1 MKSRGK
7 NLKIELPQGKRYV
20 YETDEMMPNLCTQL
34 LCVGAK
40 GMGKTIAI
48 VNLVKKLKF
57 DRIFLISPTAKSNH
71 SILSMINI
79 EEQDLYEDTEDLT
92 IIDDIIKKTEEEGRL
107 YDEYHEKMKEYNIFE
122 KKIKNNQFS
131 LISDE
136 DLETFMN
143 DNNEI
148 EKPEHYLD
156 GRRPKIACI
165 FDDILGSYLMSKGIR
180 KVNNLCIKHRH
191 ISPVDSENGG
201 AIGISTFF
209 LTQTFR
215 CQSGGISKPIR
226 SNCNSLI
233 IFKTKNENEYN
244 DLSDEVAGEIGKEL
258 FNKIYEIATDEPH
271 GFLFI
276 DFAPKS
282 THPSRYR
289 KNLDTFLIAND
300 DGTITERRYE

>member
-1 MKSRGK
+1 MKSK
-7 NLKIELPQGKRYV
+7 NLKIELPSSLKYK
-20 YETDEMMPNLCTQL
+20 YDTPEMMPNLCTQL
-34 LCVGAK
+34 LCCGAK

-48 VNLVKKLKF
+48 VNLVKKLNF

-79 EEQDLYEDTEDLT
+79 DEDDMYEDTDDLT
-92 IIDDIIKKTEEEGRL
+92 IIDDIISKVEEEGKE
-107 YDEYHEKMKEYNIFE
+107 YDEYHEKMKEYNEFNR
-122 KKIKNNQFS
+122 KIKNNQFN

-148 EKPEHYLD
+148 IKPEHYLD

-165 FDDILGSYLMSKGIR
+165 FDDILGSFLMSKGIR
-180 KVNNLCIKHRH
+180 KVNNLAIKHRH
-191 ISPVDSENGG
+191 IAPVKAEGGG
-201 AIGISTFF
+201 AVGISTFF

-233 IFKTKNENEYN
+233 IFKTKNENEFN
-244 DLSDEVAGEIGKEL
+244 DLRDEVAGEIGKDL
-258 FNKIYEIATDEPH
+258 FTKIYEIATDEPH
-271 GFLFI
+271 SFLFI
-276 DFAPKS
+276 DFNPKKE
-282 THPSRYR
+282 HPSRYR

-300 DGTITERRYE
+300 DGTITQRRYE

>member
-1 MKSRGK
+1 MKSK
-7 NLKIELPQGKRYV
+7 NLKIELPSSLKYK
-20 YETDEMMPNLCTQL
+20 YDTPEMMPNLCTQL
-34 LCVGAK
+34 LCCGAK

-48 VNLVKKLKF
+48 VNLVKKLNF

-71 SILSMINI
+71 AILSMINI
-79 EEQDLYEDTEDLT
+79 DEDDMYEDTDDLT
-92 IIDDIIKKTEEEGRL
+92 IIDDIISKVEEEGKE
-107 YDEYHEKMKEYNIFE
+107 YDEYHEKMKEYNEFNR
-122 KKIKNNQFS
+122 KIKNNQFN

-148 EKPEHYLD
+148 IKPEHYLD

-165 FDDILGSYLMSKGIR
+165 FDDILGSFLMSKGIR
-180 KVNNLCIKHRH
+180 KVNNLAIKHRH
-191 ISPVDSENGG
+191 IAPVKAEGGG
-201 AIGISTFF
+201 AVGISTFF

-233 IFKTKNENEYN
+233 IFKTKNENEFN
-244 DLSDEVAGEIGKEL
+244 DLRDEVAGEIGKDL
-258 FNKIYEIATDEPH
+258 FTKIYEIATNEPH
-271 GFLFI
+271 SFLFI
-276 DFAPKS
+276 DFNPKKE
-282 THPSRYR
+282 HPSRYR

-300 DGTITERRYE
+300 DGTITQRRYE

>member
-1 MKSRGK
+1 MKSKG
-7 NLKIELPQGKRYV
+7 LKIELPSKQKYQ
-20 YETDEMMPNLCTQL
+20 YDTPDMMPNLCTQL

-48 VNLVKKLKF
+48 VNLVKKLNF

-79 EEQDLYEDTEDLT
+79 DENDMYEDTDDLT
-92 IIDDIIKKTEEEGRL
+92 IIDDIISKVNEEGIL
-107 YDEYHEKMKEYNIFE
+107 YDEYHNKMKDYNEFD
-122 KKIKNNQFS
+122 KKIRNNQFN

-136 DLETFMN
+136 DLETYMN
-143 DNNEI
+143 ERNEI
-148 EKPEHYLD
+148 IKPEHYLN

-180 KVNNLCIKHRH
+180 KVNNLAIKHRH
-191 ISPVDSENGG
+191 ISPVNAEGGG

-215 CQSGGISKPIR
+215 CSAGGISKPIR

-233 IFKTKNENEYN
+233 IFKTKNENEFN

-258 FNKIYEIATDEPH
+258 FTKIYEIATDEPH
-271 GFLFI
+271 SFLFI
-276 DFAPKS
+276 DFSPKKA
-282 THPSRYR
+282 HPSRYR
-289 KNLDTFLIAND
+289 KNLDTFLIPND
-300 DGTITERRYE
+300 DGTITQRRYE

>member
-1 MKSRGK
+1 MKSK
-7 NLKIELPQGKRYV
+7 NLKIELPSSLKYK
-20 YETDEMMPNLCTQL
+20 YDTPEMMPNLCTQL
-34 LCVGAK
+34 LCCGAK

-48 VNLVKKLKF
+48 VNLVKKLNF

-71 SILSMINI
+71 AILSMINI
-79 EEQDLYEDTEDLT
+79 DEDDMYEDTDDLT
-92 IIDDIIKKTEEEGRL
+92 IIDDIISKVEEEGKE
-107 YDEYHEKMKEYNIFE
+107 YDEYHEKMKEYNEFNR
-122 KKIKNNQFS
+122 KIKNNQFN

-148 EKPEHYLD
+148 IKPEHYLD

-165 FDDILGSYLMSKGIR
+165 FDDILGSFLMSKGIR
-180 KVNNLCIKHRH
+180 KVNNLAIRHRH
-191 ISPVDSENGG
+191 ISSVKAEGGG

-233 IFKTKNENEYN
+233 IFKTKNENEFN
-244 DLSDEVAGEIGKEL
+244 DLRDEVAGEIGKDL
-258 FNKIYEIATDEPH
+258 FTKIYEIATDEPH
-271 GFLFI
+271 SFLFI
-276 DFAPKS
+276 DFNPKKE
-282 THPSRYR
+282 HPSRYR

-300 DGTITERRYE
+300 DGTITQRRYE

>member
-1 MKSRGK
+1 MKSK
-7 NLKIELPQGKRYV
+7 NLKIELPSSLKYK
-20 YETDEMMPNLCTQL
+20 YDTPEMMPNLCTQL
-34 LCVGAK
+34 LCCGAK

-48 VNLVKKLKF
+48 VNLVKKLNF

-79 EEQDLYEDTEDLT
+79 DEDDMYEDTDDLT
-92 IIDDIIKKTEEEGRL
+92 IIDDIISKVEEEGKE
-107 YDEYHEKMKEYNIFE
+107 YDEYHEKMKEYNEFN
-122 KKIKNNQFS
+122 KKIKNNQFN

-148 EKPEHYLD
+148 IKPEHYLD

-165 FDDILGSYLMSKGIR
+165 FDDILGSFLMSKGIR
-180 KVNNLCIKHRH
+180 KVNNLAIKHRH
-191 ISPVDSENGG
+191 IAPVKAEGGG
-201 AIGISTFF
+201 AVGISTFF

-215 CQSGGISKPIR
+215 CQTGGISKPIR

-233 IFKTKNENEYN
+233 IFKTKNENEFN
-244 DLSDEVAGEIGKEL
+244 DLRDEVAGEIGKDL
-258 FNKIYEIATDEPH
+258 FTKIYEIATDEPH
-271 GFLFI
+271 SFLFI
-276 DFAPKS
+276 DFNPKKE
-282 THPSRYR
+282 HPSRYR

-300 DGTITERRYE
+300 DGTITQRRYE

>member
-1 MKSRGK
+1 MKSK
-7 NLKIELPQGKRYV
+7 NLKIELPSSLKYK
-20 YETDEMMPNLCTQL
+20 YDTPEMMPNLCTQL
-34 LCVGAK
+34 LCCGAK

-48 VNLVKKLKF
+48 VNLVKKLNF

-79 EEQDLYEDTEDLT
+79 DEDDMYEDTDDLT
-92 IIDDIIKKTEEEGRL
+92 IIDDIISKVEEEGKE
-107 YDEYHEKMKEYNIFE
+107 YDEYHEKMKEYNEFNR
-122 KKIKNNQFS
+122 KIKNNQFN

-148 EKPEHYLD
+148 IKPEHYLD

-165 FDDILGSYLMSKGIR
+165 FDDILGSFLMSKGIR
-180 KVNNLCIKHRH
+180 KVNNLAIKHRH
-191 ISPVDSENGG
+191 IAPVKAEGGG
-201 AIGISTFF
+201 AVGISTFF

-233 IFKTKNENEYN
+233 IFKTKNENEFN
-244 DLSDEVAGEIGKEL
+244 DLRDEVAGEIGKDL
-258 FNKIYEIATDEPH
+258 FTKIYEIATNEPH
-271 GFLFI
+271 SFLFI
-276 DFAPKS
+276 DFNPKKE
-282 THPSRYR
+282 HPSRYR

-300 DGTITERRYE
+300 DGTITQRRYE

>member
-1 MKSRGK
+1 MRSK
-7 NLKIELPQGKRYV
+7 NLKIELPSKQKYQ
-20 YETDEMMPNLCTQL
+20 YDTPEMMPNLCTQL

-48 VNLVKKLKF
+48 VNLVKKLNF

-79 EEQDLYEDTEDLT
+79 EEEDMYEDTDDLT
-92 IIDDIIKKTEEEGRL
+92 IIDNIISKVDEEGRL
-107 YDEYHEKMKEYNIFE
+107 YDEYHNKMKDYNEFD
-122 KKIKNNQFS
+122 KKIRNNQFN

-136 DLETFMN
+136 DLETYMN
-143 DNNEI
+143 ERNEI
-148 EKPEHYLD
+148 VKPEHYLN

-180 KVNNLCIKHRH
+180 KVNNLAIKHRH
-191 ISPVDSENGG
+191 IAPVTSEGSG
-201 AIGISTFF
+201 AVGINTFF

-233 IFKTKNENEYN
+233 IFKTKNENEFN
-244 DLSDEVAGEIGKEL
+244 DLRDEVAGEVGKEL
-258 FNKIYEIATDEPH
+258 FTKIYEIATDEPH
-271 GFLFI
+271 SFLFI
-276 DFAPKS
+276 DFNPKKE
-282 THPSRYR
+282 HPSRYR
-289 KNLDTFLIAND
+289 KNLDTFLIPNA
-300 DGTITERRYE
+300 DGTITQRRYE

>member
-1 MKSRGK
+1 MKSK
-7 NLKIELPQGKRYV
+7 NLKIELPSKQKYQ
-20 YETDEMMPNLCTQL
+20 YDTPEMMPNLCTQL

-48 VNLVKKLKF
+48 VNLVKKLNF

-79 EEQDLYEDTEDLT
+79 EEDDMYEDTDDLT
-92 IIDDIIKKTEEEGRL
+92 IIDNIISKVEEEGIL
-107 YDEYHEKMKEYNIFE
+107 YDEYHNKMKDYNEFD
-122 KKIKNNQFS
+122 KKIRNNQFN

-136 DLETFMN
+136 DLETYMN
-143 DNNEI
+143 ERNEI
-148 EKPEHYLD
+148 VKPEHYLN

-180 KVNNLCIKHRH
+180 KVNNLAIKHRH
-191 ISPVDSENGG
+191 IAPVTSEGG
-201 AIGISTFF
+201 SAIGISTFF

-233 IFKTKNENEYN
+233 IFKTKNENEFN
-244 DLSDEVAGEIGKEL
+244 DLRDEVAGEIGKEL
-258 FNKIYEIATDEPH
+258 FTKIYDLATNEPH
-271 GFLFI
+271 SFLFI
-276 DFAPKS
+276 DFNPKPDF
-282 THPSRYR
+282 PSRYR
-289 KNLDTFLIAND
+289 KNLDTFLIPND

>member
-1 MKSRGK
+1 MKSK
-7 NLKIELPQGKRYV
+7 NLKIELPSSLKYK
-20 YETDEMMPNLCTQL
+20 YDTPEMMPNLCTQL
-34 LCVGAK
+34 LCCGAK

-48 VNLVKKLKF
+48 VNLVKKLNF

-79 EEQDLYEDTEDLT
+79 DEDDMYEDTDDLT
-92 IIDDIIKKTEEEGRL
+92 IIDDIISKVEEEGKE
-107 YDEYHEKMKEYNIFE
+107 YDEYHEKMKEYNEFNR
-122 KKIKNNQFS
+122 KIKNNQFN

-148 EKPEHYLD
+148 IKPEHYLD

-165 FDDILGSYLMSKGIR
+165 FDDILGSFLMSKGIR
-180 KVNNLCIKHRH
+180 KVNNLAIRHRH
-191 ISPVDSENGG
+191 ISSVKAEGGG

-233 IFKTKNENEYN
+233 IFKTKNENEFN
-244 DLSDEVAGEIGKEL
+244 DLRDEVAGEIGKDL
-258 FNKIYEIATDEPH
+258 FTKIYEIATDEPH
-271 GFLFI
+271 SFLFI
-276 DFAPKS
+276 DFNPKKE
-282 THPSRYR
+282 HPSRYR

-300 DGTITERRYE
+300 DGTITQRRYE

>member
-1 MKSRGK
+1 MKSK
-7 NLKIELPQGKRYV
+7 NLKIELPSSLKYK
-20 YETDEMMPNLCTQL
+20 YDTPEMMPNLCTQL
-34 LCVGAK
+34 LCCGAK

-48 VNLVKKLKF
+48 VNLVKKLNF

-79 EEQDLYEDTEDLT
+79 DEDDMYEDTDDLT
-92 IIDDIIKKTEEEGRL
+92 IIDDIISKVEEEGKE
-107 YDEYHEKMKEYNIFE
+107 YDEYHEKMKEYNEFNR
-122 KKIKNNQFS
+122 KIKNNQFN

-148 EKPEHYLD
+148 IKPEHYLD

-165 FDDILGSYLMSKGIR
+165 FDDILGSFLMSKGIR
-180 KVNNLCIKHRH
+180 KVNNLAIKHRH
-191 ISPVDSENGG
+191 IAPVKAEGGG
-201 AIGISTFF
+201 AVGISTFF

-215 CQSGGISKPIR
+215 CQTGGISKPIR

-233 IFKTKNENEYN
+233 IFKTKNENEFN
-244 DLSDEVAGEIGKEL
+244 DLRDEVAGEIGKDL
-258 FNKIYEIATDEPH
+258 FTKIYEIATDEPH
-271 GFLFI
+271 SFLFI
-276 DFAPKS
+276 DFNPKKE
-282 THPSRYR
+282 HPSRYR

-300 DGTITERRYE
+300 DGTITQRRYE